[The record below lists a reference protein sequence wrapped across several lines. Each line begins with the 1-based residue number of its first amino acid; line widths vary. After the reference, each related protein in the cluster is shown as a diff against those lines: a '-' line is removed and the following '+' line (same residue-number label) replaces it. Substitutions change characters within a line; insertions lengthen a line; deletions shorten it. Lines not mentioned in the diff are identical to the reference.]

1 MKTLNEILQLP
12 RTLVGQADERG
23 GMAKVLLRVSGKEK
37 MASVS
42 WSIDRDANGEVWE
55 HVSVAL
61 PSRDPTWAEMCEV
74 KRMFFHPEE
83 ECVQFHPKESEY
95 VNLHPHCLHIWRNR
109 NGNMKTPGGMKP

>member
-12 RTLVGQADERG
+12 RTLVGQADARG
-23 GMAKVLLRVSGKEK
+23 GIARVMLRATGKEK
-37 MASVS
+37 MASVI
-42 WSIDRDANGEVWE
+42 WSIERDDNGEVWE

-74 KRMFFHPEE
+74 KRMFFYPEE

-95 VNLHPHCLHIWRNR
+95 VNLHPHCLHMWRNQS
-109 NGNMKTPGGMKP
+109 GNMKKPPVEG